1 MELLDRLIKFTT
13 IRPRSEFEIKRWLVR
28 KKISGEDCK
37 VALQELKKA
46 GLVDDEAFARWW
58 IEQRTTFRPKSL
70 RMLILELVK
79 KGVDKDLAQKVV
91 SESGLNDEE
100 LVFQLIEKRKRVW
113 EKLDKETR
121 KKKIVNFLSSRGFSW
136 GVIRKVI
143 NSRLTSF
150 S

>member
-46 GLVDDEAFARWW
+46 GLVDDEAFCRWW
-58 IEQRTTFRPKSL
+58 IEQRTTFRPKSR
-70 RMLILELVK
+70 RMLILELIK
-79 KGVDKDLAQKVV
+79 KGVDKDLAQRLV

-100 LVFQLIEKRKRVW
+100 MAFQLIEKKKRVW
-113 EKLDKETR
+113 GRLDGETK
-121 KKKIVNFLSSRGFSW
+121 KKKIANFLLSRGFSW
-136 GVIRKVI
+136 GVIRKLI
-143 NSRLTSF
+143 SK
-150 S
+150 